1 MESSSIP
8 EETTTP
14 PPARFNFQHFDQES
28 DFGIE
33 NENGERV
40 RKRKRPGR
48 KPNPP
53 SIQERRAQNRAA
65 QRAFR
70 EREQQRRQEKERESQ
85 RHVEEL
91 AYLRRRLAEVQYE
104 ANYLRGCV
112 LLLSLTSLVERGS
125 VPHIWTDTRLF
136 PLPWAE
142 TPPPQPVD
150 DIHTVPAILNTVLGK
165 DSNILQFQEAL
176 VAARCTGW
184 ELPDQIAEVLNN
196 FEPHAPSNDDDTTT
210 PTQPAI
216 SLSLSSHP
224 PNVPPPPTTS
234 SSSSTTPP
242 PPTTSSSSSS
252 SSPST
257 NEPKKQNP
265 QDETIQDLPV
275 PSAGPESMVSSFTA
289 TNPVVGTVHNSPTLK
304 TPSDL
309 AHMPSL
315 QALHILRL
323 QLKCSSILG
332 DKTRFA
338 FTPSKYTSSSSS
350 SFDHVL
356 VY

>member
-1 MESSSIP
+1 MEPSSAP

-136 PLPWAE
+136 PFPWAE

-165 DSNILQFQEAL
+165 DRNILQFQEAL

-184 ELPDQIAEVLNN
+184 ELPDQIAEVFNSIDR
-196 FEPHAPSNDDDTTT
+196 HTASNDNATTDE
-210 PTQPAI
+210 PAI
-216 SLSLSSHP
+216 PLPLSSAST
-224 PNVPPPPTTS
+224 VPPPTS
-234 SSSSTTPP
+234 SSTSPP
-242 PPTTSSSSSS
+242 TSSS
-252 SSPST
+252 T
-257 NEPKKQNP
+257 EQKKNP
-265 QDETIQDLPV
+265 PDDSIQDLPV
-275 PSAGPESMVSSFTA
+275 PTAGPESMVSSFTA
-289 TNPVVGTVHNSPTLK
+289 TKPVVGTIHNSPTLK

-315 QALHILRL
+315 QAHHILRL

-338 FTPSKYTSSSSS
+338 FTPSK
-350 SFDHVL
+350 
-356 VY
+356 